1 MSSER
6 IWMLAFD
13 AWEAVEDARHDLY
26 ALAQHPSIPTDVVS
40 GRDWRS
46 LAGDINVAARRLAA
60 IACLASDFR
69 ADGEPV
75 DIGEGD

>member
-6 IWMLAFD
+6 IWMLALD
-13 AWEAVEDARHDLY
+13 AWKALEDARLDLY
-26 ALAQHPSIPTDVVS
+26 ELAQHQSIPADVVS

-75 DIGEGD
+75 EIEEGD